1 MFPSNWHNLT
11 VHPSYACRA
20 TNITHTSVTRVSRA
34 HDRWDF
40 SERGRFFNRA
50 IFLRRGG
57 FDARS
62 TRVYAHTYTRR
73 VRARVHAS
81 YRSPPVLSL
90 GGVCNRVG
98 EPKRGALGV
107 GEERCTPSYFTVITV
122 TCYRARSLR
131 HAINRRL
138 PLPWVAR
145 KEGTGVG
152 GVHRGVIV
160 APYTP
165 PSNPRANLCDAVYG
179 YVTVVTSFSSLSP
192 VLTWDRSSKNRA
204 PKISRK
210 SKMTMTGLEFVSFVL
225 IYSDVYLI
233 ILFLVYISKL

>member
-1 MFPSNWHNLT
+1 MSHEYRARTIDEISPREDGFST
-11 VHPSYACRA
+11 VRYFSGAA
-20 TNITHTSVTRVSRA
+20 DSTHDRRVYTRTRTRV
-34 HDRWDF
+34 
-40 SERGRFFNRA
+40 
-50 IFLRRGG
+50 
-57 FDARS
+57 
-62 TRVYAHTYTRR
+62 VY
-73 VRARVHAS
+73 VHA
-81 YRSPPVLSL
+81 YTPRIEVPRSFHW
-90 GGVCNRVG
+90 GVCNRVG

>member
-1 MFPSNWHNLT
+1 MRFLRERT
-11 VHPSYACRA
+11 VFQPCDISPARRIRRTIDAC
-20 TNITHTSVTRVSRA
+20 TRA
-34 HDRWDF
+34 H
-40 SERGRFFNRA
+40 
-50 IFLRRGG
+50 
-57 FDARS
+57 
-62 TRVYAHTYTRR
+62 
-73 VRARVHAS
+73 VHAS
-81 YRSPPVLSL
+81 CTCTRTRLVSKSPGPFIGGSL
-90 GGVCNRVG
+90 QPGGRTEKGCAGGGRG
-98 EPKRGALGV
+98 EV
-107 GEERCTPSYFTVITV
+107 HTVVFHITV

-152 GVHRGVIV
+152 GVYRGVIV